1 MRIGIDYRPVTA
13 APWSGIAR
21 QVLALEQALQA
32 SGRGDVLRFSMAPA
46 DHPHR
51 AIAHCAPQD
60 VPAQGLHRPKA
71 RLAFEAGFL
80 PKALQREAVD
90 VYIATANSGLP
101 WPRPH
106 SLKRQVVLLHDLF
119 QLTLP
124 GRHASWLHAAVYGTM
139 DRVLI
144 GHAMRG
150 ADAIWTPS
158 HFSAGEAARLFPR
171 SRDRLQVLPN
181 AVAPLA
187 APDDLA
193 DATLPPRY
201 WLVVGTREPRK
212 NIPFLLEHWQAL
224 RDSGVALPDLVLV
237 GAPGDVPEPLATLPG
252 LHWRSG
258 ISDGALSRLYHDA
271 ERLLHPATAEGFGLP
286 VIEALASGTPVA
298 VATGS
303 ALDEITPA
311 QALRFD
317 PRDADALRGALQAAA
332 RNGRRDDEA
341 APVLQA
347 AAERYA
353 PARYQ
358 QRVAQL
364 LDEVLR

>member
-80 PKALQREAVD
+80 PKALQREGVD

-101 WPRPH
+101 WPRPR
-106 SLKRQVVLLHDLF
+106 SLKRQVLLLHDLF

-139 DRVLI
+139 DRVMI
-144 GHAMRG
+144 GHAMRA

-158 HFSAGEAARLFPR
+158 QFSAEEAARLFPR

-187 APDDLA
+187 APDA
-193 DATLPPRY
+193 VSDATLPSRY

-212 NIPFLLEHWQAL
+212 NIPFLLEQWQAL
-224 RDSGVALPDLVLV
+224 RDGGVALPDLVLV
-237 GAPGDVPEPLATLPG
+237 GARGDVPEPLATLPG

-258 ISDGALSRLYHDA
+258 IRDAALSRLYHDA

-311 QALRFD
+311 QSLRFD
-317 PRDADALRGALQAAA
+317 PRDAEALRTSLQAAVSS
-332 RNGRRDDEA
+332 GRRDDEA

-353 PARYQ
+353 PARYE